1 MCSELPLGLSADFPL
16 QRWLR
21 NAEAKVSG
29 YVLLAGNASAHER
42 ALECQLRET
51 ARDRPEL
58 LQIASRSAW
67 HHLSCADGCPS
78 LADDVARLMRERTG
92 RWSVVLV
99 QAAERAQPSAINP
112 LVARF
117 WQQARCVHPLE
128 DGLVEADCRRTLFAL
143 STSFGAEVLLATPEV
158 RARSRASLQQVA
170 AREAAAWFGRHDA
183 LGRVPQRLRASLCVV
198 LGEEPRD
205 LFASLMAEQD
215 EARGGVA
222 PRGCDAPGTTDA
234 TLALAAPTVV
244 AAAASGPDHSVFER
258 MAGQEAVVEEVRA
271 RLKAVERGADG
282 GEDARTEP

>member
-21 NAEAKVSG
+21 NAKTKVSG

-158 RARSRASLQQVA
+158 RARPRTSLQQVA

-198 LGEEPRD
+198 LGEEPHD
-205 LFASLMAEQD
+205 LFATLMVEQD
-215 EARGGVA
+215 QRRGVVA
-222 PRGCDAPGTTDA
+222 PGGAHAQGCDAATATDA
-234 TLALAAPTVV
+234 ALALVAPVA

-271 RLKAVERGADG
+271 RRKG
-282 GEDARTEP
+282 